1 MKLKMKYNFAV
12 FFSLI
17 FLLLSCKN
25 DNEKR
30 LVENKKEIQKREV
43 IFKNIQKGWVLYDTP
58 VTEAAEKSIASW
70 NEWRIFLA
78 ELVQKPKKTI
88 GAFQQ
93 KSKAL
98 SKKAMA
104 LNDNIPYE
112 YNKPQI
118 KSRISTLITKV
129 RLLDLFINLDNIP
142 DKKVTLLVSEINLEL
157 VSLQRQ
163 MDKIVEKNKIP
174 IEEGESELRRM
185 MDTSRAIPNTPI
197 IDPNIPRVE

>member
-1 MKLKMKYNFAV
+1 MKLKMKYNLAV
-12 FFSLI
+12 CFSLI

-30 LVENKKEIQKREV
+30 IVENKKEIQKREV
-43 IFKNIQKGWVLYDTP
+43 ILSNIQKGWVFYDTP

-70 NEWRIFLA
+70 NEWRMILA
-78 ELVQKPKKTI
+78 ELAQKPKKTI
-88 GAFQQ
+88 PAFQQ
-93 KSKAL
+93 KSKAI

-104 LNDNIPYE
+104 LNDNIPYD

-129 RLLDLFINLDNIP
+129 RLLDLFIHLDNIP
-142 DKKVTLLVSEINLEL
+142 DKKVTKLVAEINLEL

-163 MDKIVEKNKIP
+163 MDKIVEKSKIP

-185 MDTSRAIPNTPI
+185 MDTARAIPNTPV

>member
-1 MKLKMKYNFAV
+1 MKYKITV
-12 FFSLI
+12 FFSLV

-25 DNEKR
+25 DNQKR
-30 LVENKKEIQKREV
+30 IAENKKEMQKREV
-43 IFKNIQKGWVLYDTP
+43 IFKNIEKGWVFYDTP
-58 VTEAAEKSIASW
+58 VTEASEKSIASW

-78 ELVQKPKKTI
+78 ELAQKPNKTI
-88 GAFQQ
+88 GAFQK
-93 KSKAL
+93 KSEAL
-98 SKKAMA
+98 SKKVLA

-129 RLLDLFINLDNIP
+129 RLLDLFIHLDNIP

-163 MDKIVEKNKIP
+163 MDKIVEKSKIP
-174 IEEGESELRRM
+174 LEEGESDLLKM
-185 MDTSRAIPNTPI
+185 MDTTRAIPNTPI
-197 IDPNIPRVE
+197 IDPNLPRVE

>member
-1 MKLKMKYNFAV
+1 MKYNIAV

-17 FLLLSCKN
+17 FLFLSCKN

-30 LVENKKEIQKREV
+30 IAENKKEMQKREV
-43 IFKNIQKGWVLYDTP
+43 IFKNIEESWIFYDTP
-58 VTEAAEKSIASW
+58 VTEASEKSLGSW
-70 NEWRIFLA
+70 NQWRDFLT
-78 ELVQKPKKTI
+78 ELALKPKKTI

-112 YNKPQI
+112 YAKPPI

-129 RLLDLFINLDNIP
+129 RLLDLFINLDVIP
-142 DKKVTLLVSEINLEL
+142 DKKVIKLVSEINLQL

-163 MDKIVEKNKIP
+163 MDKITEKNKIP
-174 IEEGESELRRM
+174 IEEGESELMKM
-185 MDTSRAIPNTPI
+185 MDTTRAIPNTPL
-197 IDPNIPRVE
+197 IDTNISRVE

>member
-1 MKLKMKYNFAV
+1 MKYKIAV
-12 FFSLI
+12 FFSLV

-25 DNEKR
+25 DNQKR
-30 LVENKKEIQKREV
+30 IAENKKEMQKREV
-43 IFKNIQKGWVLYDTP
+43 IFKNIEKGWVFYDTP
-58 VTEAAEKSIASW
+58 VTEASEKSIASW

-78 ELVQKPKKTI
+78 ELALKPKKTI

-98 SKKAMA
+98 SKKVMA
-104 LNDNIPYE
+104 LNTNIPYE

-129 RLLDLFINLDNIP
+129 RLLDLFIHLDNIP

-163 MDKIVEKNKIP
+163 MDKIVEKSRIP
-174 IEEGESELRRM
+174 LEEGESDLLKM
-185 MDTSRAIPNTPI
+185 MDTTRAIPNTPV
-197 IDPNIPRVE
+197 IDPNLPRVE